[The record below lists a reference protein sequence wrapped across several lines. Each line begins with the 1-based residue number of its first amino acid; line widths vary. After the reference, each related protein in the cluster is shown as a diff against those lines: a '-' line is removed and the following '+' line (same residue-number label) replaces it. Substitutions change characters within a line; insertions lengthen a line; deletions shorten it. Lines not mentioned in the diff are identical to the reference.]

1 MKGFVDIHNHSA
13 WNVDDGVQSFE
24 EAKACLTRAKEDGI
38 EIIVSTPHY
47 IPGRFSKE
55 DFDEITKRQYELI
68 ELGKEMGIQIYLGS
82 EIFLNDD
89 YLEMFDQGL
98 FHPLAEGNY
107 VLVEFDVRKN
117 IKNNDDVED
126 ILYEIK
132 LRGFTPVI
140 AHVER
145 YFHDGMDLERVQQWV
160 DMGAIIQVNRT
171 SFFAKKGSSSQKN
184 AFALIEHNLA
194 HVVATDTHHDDG
206 PRKCMLSDVYE
217 LLAKEYGEENAAIL
231 CCENPK
237 NIVKNIEVRTTN
249 VLKKRSFFQNLFRK
263 R

>member
-1 MKGFVDIHNHSA
+1 MKGFVDIHNHCA
-13 WNVDDGVQSFE
+13 WDVDDGVQSFE
-24 EAKACLTRAKEDGI
+24 EAKACLTRAKKDGI

-55 DFDEITKRQYELI
+55 DFDEITNRQYELVK
-68 ELGKEMGIQIYLGS
+68 LGKEMGIQVYLGS

-117 IKNNDDVED
+117 IKSNEDVED

-160 DMGAIIQVNRT
+160 DMGAVIQVNRT
-171 SFFAKKGSSSQKN
+171 SFLSKKE
-184 AFALIEHNLA
+184 AAR
-194 HVVATDTHHDDG
+194 
-206 PRKCMLSDVYE
+206 RKMRLHSLSIIWHMLSPVIRIMMTDLESACFPMYMSSWQRNTVRKMPMFFVVKIRKI
-217 LLAKEYGEENAAIL
+217 LLRI
-231 CCENPK
+231 
-237 NIVKNIEVRTTN
+237 
-249 VLKKRSFFQNLFRK
+249 
-263 R
+263 